1 MEAEID
7 CSLHQAQFTL
17 RKPRIGKPFRTWTP
31 NINKKGIKMKRSLIP
46 MAVVLLIVSLSL
58 DGSPAFGGDR
68 GHARGGSGGGRG
80 HGGAGRV
87 SSGFSGGRHFGSMP
101 ARGGQMFA
109 RSGMGIR
116 GGGHNWNRGTWSG
129 QRWNGR
135 NWSGRNWN
143 GRHWNSWNGRNWS
156 GSNWNGSLTNWN
168 GGWGWWNGGRWWFPT
183 SNVVF
188 IGGFGFPWWWGWGW
202 GPWSWGWWGYP
213 SGFYGYGSQYGY
225 YGPYGYGNPS
235 YGYGNS
241 YGSGYGNAGQYS
253 SATRSRV
260 AELQQR
266 LTSAGYY
273 RGLIDGVLGP
283 QTQQAIRAYMEDHG
297 YTSSSASPS
306 VSPSP

>member
-68 GHARGGSGGGRG
+68 GHARGGSGDGRG
-80 HGGAGRV
+80 HGGGGRV

-101 ARGGQMFA
+101 ARGGQMFT

-116 GGGHNWNRGTWSG
+116 RGHNWNRGTWSG
-129 QRWNGR
+129 QRWSGRNWSGRNWNGRNWNNWNGR

-143 GRHWNSWNGRNWS
+143 G
-156 GSNWNGSLTNWN
+156 SLSNWN

-225 YGPYGYGNPS
+225 YGPYDYGNPS
-235 YGYGNS
+235 YGYGNG
-241 YGSGYGNAGQYS
+241 YGSGYGNAGQHS

-266 LTSAGYY
+266 LTRAGYY
-273 RGLIDGVLGP
+273 SGPIDGALGP

-297 YTSSSASPS
+297 YTSSSASPAA
-306 VSPSP
+306 SPSP